1 MLSSAHVLTMHA
13 KQLLD
18 VIDKI
23 YMNYRHVNELILKVT
38 AIITLAHTV
47 RCARGASTENELVN
61 MAVIHTYFVNHLL
74 KVLSVHCQHMRG

>member
-23 YMNYRHVNELILKVT
+23 YMNYHHVNELILKVI
-38 AIITLAHTV
+38 AIITLAYTV
-47 RCARGASTENELVN
+47 RCAWGG
-61 MAVIHTYFVNHLL
+61 IHGERA
-74 KVLSVHCQHMRG
+74 C

>member
-1 MLSSAHVLTMHA
+1 MHA

-23 YMNYRHVNELILKVT
+23 YMIYRHVNELILKVT

-47 RCARGASTENELVN
+47 RCAWGG
-61 MAVIHTYFVNHLL
+61 IHGERA
-74 KVLSVHCQHMRG
+74 C